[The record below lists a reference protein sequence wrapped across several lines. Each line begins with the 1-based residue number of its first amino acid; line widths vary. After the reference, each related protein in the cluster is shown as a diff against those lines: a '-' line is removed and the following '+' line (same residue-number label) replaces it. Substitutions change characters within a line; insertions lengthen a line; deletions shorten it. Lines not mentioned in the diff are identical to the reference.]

1 MLSKELVLGWR
12 GGSRSWQWC
21 ARLPSC
27 TLVVVLLAGVWL
39 GAGCATLGSGGDSQA
54 QAPKLVLYQMGSL
67 FPEYSEISMGQWSQL
82 ATSPKI
88 SLDKVYALIVLNRPE
103 QALAA
108 ARRYLNRHPGD
119 LDGMEALVNVL
130 YARKNLA
137 LLVYHARH
145 VLAQDPNRTH
155 MWNVLGLAHVY
166 TARTLADFREAEA
179 YFAKAL
185 TQPESAAVAYLNLGF
200 LHLEMGAVE
209 RAKHAF
215 SEAEDACGGC
225 VPSKLGLGIT
235 LRRQNLLKEAE
246 LYLRS
251 ALKAPMSHK
260 ARYKLYFHLALT
272 LTEGEDR
279 KGRQEAMDLLVE
291 IVSELD
297 ERDELYIKSQAVI
310 NEIALNQDDSGGAAT
325 RGGL

>member
-1 MLSKELVLGWR
+1 MPPGVRLALALVLC
-12 GGSRSWQWC
+12 GGALLGVGCTTLRS
-21 ARLPSC
+21 
-27 TLVVVLLAGVWL
+27 
-39 GAGCATLGSGGDSQA
+39 GSGLEDH
-54 QAPKLVLYQMGSL
+54 APKLVLYQMGSL

-82 ATSPKI
+82 ATSQLI

-108 ARRYLNRHPGD
+108 ARQYLSRHPGD

-137 LLVYHARH
+137 LLAYHARH

-155 MWNVLGLAHVY
+155 MWNLLGLAHVY

-179 YFAKAL
+179 YFEKAVS
-185 TQPESAAVAYLNLGF
+185 QAESAAVAYLNLGF

-209 RAKHAF
+209 RAKLAF
-215 SEAEDACGGC
+215 AEAEDACGGC

-235 LRRQNLLKEAE
+235 LRRQNLFKEAE

-251 ALKAPMSHK
+251 ALKAPMAHK

-272 LTEGEDR
+272 LTESKDR
-279 KGRQEAMDLLVE
+279 KEMQEAMDLLVE

-310 NEIALNQDDSGGAAT
+310 NEIALNQSGSDPSGG
-325 RGGL
+325 GL